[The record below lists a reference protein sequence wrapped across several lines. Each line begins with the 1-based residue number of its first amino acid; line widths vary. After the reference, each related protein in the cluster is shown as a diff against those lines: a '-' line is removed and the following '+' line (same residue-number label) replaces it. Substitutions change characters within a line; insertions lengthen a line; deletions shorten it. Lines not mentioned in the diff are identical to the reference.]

1 MNKCQKFIEYSAS
14 LPFSTVDI
22 YRGLKKEKH
31 VFKSC
36 LSYKIFNW
44 GIPDFII
51 FYEDVILLRI
61 YKKDKQEYPE
71 LIYDTQK
78 RLWEEDTDTSNWYE
92 IPIYKINKDN
102 ENLIFCLIKKS
113 YDNVYNKYKKEY
125 HYDFFKK
132 VFNEKL
138 NKEDILDWAI
148 EYKQAD
154 KYRYIFE
161 KTKKKS
167 VMLVENI
174 NQKVTKGSSKLG
186 GQPDLPK
193 DFLWPTCDNKPL
205 TFLAQIDLSEINPNM
220 SDRLLPNKGFLYFF
234 SAVAHL
240 DYDDYI
246 YFLDK
251 IDEKGTNKVYYFDV
265 EKSDL
270 KRQNNYYFKLNEVA
284 INIDYAD
291 SYPLYKEEKI
301 LEQFNLTSEEIELF
315 TDVSDLQHMATYS
328 HITLNYTSMHSL
340 LAYEIPI
347 QELGS
352 DDRVLLQ
359 TMCSENTGMDWGD
372 SGAFCF
378 YINEDDL
385 KIRNFENITAGTQ
398 CG

>member
-1 MNKCQKFIEYSAS
+1 MNKCEKFIKYSAS
-14 LPFSTVDI
+14 LPFSTIDI
-22 YRGLKKEKH
+22 YRGLKKDKNL
-31 VFKSC
+31 FKSH
-36 LSYKIFNW
+36 LSYRIFNW
-44 GIPDFII
+44 GIPDFIM

-61 YKKDKQEYPE
+61 YKKDKQDYPD
-71 LIYDTQK
+71 LIYDTKK
-78 RLWEEDTDTSNWYE
+78 RSWGEDLDEYNWYE
-92 IPIYKINKDN
+92 IPIYKINKNN
-102 ENLIFCLIKKS
+102 ENFIFYLIKKS
-113 YDNVYNKYKKEY
+113 YDNVYNNYKKQY
-125 HYDFFKK
+125 HYDFLKK

-138 NKEDILDWAI
+138 SKEDILDWAI

-167 VMLVENI
+167 VMLIENI
-174 NQKVTKGSSKLG
+174 NKKVTKGSSKLG

-205 TFLAQIDLSEINPNM
+205 TFLAQIDLSEIDPNM
-220 SDRLLPNKGFLYFF
+220 SDNLLPNTGFLYFF

-251 IDEKGTNKVYYFDV
+251 IDEKGTNQVYYLDV
-265 EKSDL
+265 EKSEL
-270 KRQNNYYFKLNEVA
+270 KRKNNYYFKLNEVA
-284 INIDYAD
+284 IDIDYAD

-301 LEQFNLTSEEIELF
+301 LEQFNLTVEELELL

-328 HITLNYTSMHSL
+328 HISLDYTSMHSL

-352 DDRVLLQ
+352 NDRVLLQ
-359 TMCSENTGMDWGD
+359 TMCSENTGMYWGD

-385 KIRNFENITAGTQ
+385 KILNFENITAGTQ